1 MGIDQELVDMRSQ
14 QADSIVDIAGV
25 TDNTIRE
32 TVRESR
38 NDFAD
43 DATPGLDDD
52 EEADA
57 EDVLDIPTDVA
68 TTVAS
73 PAVPSPV
80 SPNIIDA
87 DAIAVAA
94 IDMAPV

>member
-1 MGIDQELVDMRSQ
+1 MEWASTRRLSICVLNKLIQLLTSQ
-14 QADSIVDIAGV
+14 GWQ
-25 TDNTIRE
+25 TIP
-32 TVRESR
+32 
-38 NDFAD
+38 FAD

-73 PAVPSPV
+73 PAVQSPV

-87 DAIAVAA
+87 DAIAVAT